1 MNRATRVECPVC
13 GRLVEFVAGATNAI
27 GAPILARHWRADRLA
42 WEWCS
47 ASRKS
52 LLVAVLK
59 REMERAPAAARGL
72 DAGDGKAAR
81 NV

>member
-13 GRLVEFVAGATNAI
+13 GRLVEFAGATNAI

-59 REMERAPAAARGL
+59 REMERAPAAAL
-72 DAGDGKAAR
+72 ASNADGKAAR

>member
-1 MNRATRVECPVC
+1 MNRETRVECPVC
-13 GRLVEFVAGATNAI
+13 GRLVEFVAGAVNAI
-27 GAPILARHWRADRLA
+27 GAPIMARHWRADVLR

-52 LLVAVLK
+52 VIMATFK
-59 REMERAPAAARGL
+59 RDLDKLMLATA

-81 NV
+81 